1 MLRNAKAWLFK
12 KPVWLFPIITVWPLK
27 VLLHSK
33 YYFILA
39 KKINCSGVTEITCL
53 MQCSR
58 LRGFSSRSFDSSQ
71 RVFSTSFE
79 DFWQDVVSKKTNLYG
94 MDFSENAHKQTTH
107 IWKYRT
113 YIANNGHLSTTTASV
128 FFPADSPYI
137 VSCLNLSTTA
147 TATEAHPQQPKI
159 TSRQRPKKV
168 KNCYEI
174 WSYGA
179 SIINRSNHTLI
190 VFHLYCCSKHEL
202 SAIPMANVVNLSR
215 FLSLIFWFQTLVR
228 QVFCVFYFFMS
239 NCD

>member
-113 YIANNGHLSTTTASV
+113 YIANNGHLSTNTASV
-128 FFPADSPYI
+128 FFSRGQSIHCLLFKPFYNGNSYWSASPTAKN
-137 VSCLNLSTTA
+137 NLSTA
-147 TATEAHPQQPKI
+147 A
-159 TSRQRPKKV
+159 KKSQELLW
-168 KNCYEI
+168 N
-174 WSYGA
+174 
-179 SIINRSNHTLI
+179 LI
-190 VFHLYCCSKHEL
+190 VWRVDY
-202 SAIPMANVVNLSR
+202 
-215 FLSLIFWFQTLVR
+215 
-228 QVFCVFYFFMS
+228 
-239 NCD
+239 